1 MWLWDHAACRGTRA
15 APSPGCAEPPPPWGS
30 LGPCPPQGSSHS
42 AARAAWRPLPS
53 SWGPGV
59 ATTRAMPTLGVP
71 GKGWSLASRQ
81 GEREDGIKKI
91 IHLLRA
97 DGSLNK
103 CPFSIGKLPQ
113 GMVLC
118 KEKQQGYLR
127 GQGRWAQGGTAPWEG
142 GLAVGRL
149 RAAGRG
155 RQLAACRLP

>member
-1 MWLWDHAACRGTRA
+1 MAMGPRSLQRHEGCTKPRVCR
-15 APSPGCAEPPPPWGS
+15 
-30 LGPCPPQGSSHS
+30 
-42 AARAAWRPLPS
+42 
-53 SWGPGV
+53 
-59 ATTRAMPTLGVP
+59 ATSTLGVP
-71 GKGWSLASRQ
+71 GAMSTPGVLPFSSQGSVETPSLLLGVWSCYNQDRAHPGGP
-81 GEREDGIKKI
+81 GEGLEPSFKTGRERRWNQKI

-118 KEKQQGYLR
+118 KEKQHGYLR
-127 GQGRWAQGGTAPWEG
+127 GQGSGAQGGTAPWEG